1 MRVINCISLFWR
13 FYEKNEDCAGP
24 CGCGSGAF
32 CGWHFCG
39 VQLGRG
45 SSEAENAIGV
55 PKFPAGKIIKNK
67 VVSVSGGDSGYVEY
81 LVFTSGTGG
90 QYYLYRNGAEV
101 KEFPEGSGSAVPES
115 FSYNPETGGFSVPGG
130 MVSSYMFNAKKDGKN
145 VAAIAK
151 EELDCVAQAP
161 ALLAEWKGKAVSFV
175 FGEDSVEVKP
185 VSSGAGAFSAEYTV
199 NGGWIT
205 VLPKV
210 SDSSGLPLFYSS
222 SGRMFYLAYE
232 TERSEAEAV
241 GKSAAALDGVLELAL
256 PVFILAE
263 SQL

>member
-1 MRVINCISLFWR
+1 MKRMRTALGLAVAALALFA
-13 FYEKNEDCAGP
+13 AGTFA
-24 CGCGSGAF
+24 GCSSDG
-32 CGWHFCG
+32 
-39 VQLGRG
+39 G

-81 LVFTSGTGG
+81 LEFDSETGG
-90 QYYLYRNGAEV
+90 KYYLYKDGAKV
-101 KEFPEGSGSAVPES
+101 DEFPEGSGYAVPGS
-115 FSYNPETGGFSVPGG
+115 FSYNPETGGFSVSEGV
-130 MVSSYMFNAKKDGKN
+130 VSSYMFNAKKDGKN
-145 VAAIAK
+145 VSAIAK
-151 EELDCVAQAP
+151 EELECAVQPP

-185 VSSGAGAFSAEYTV
+185 VSGAGAFSAEYTV

-263 SQL
+263 IQL